1 MSRIALRIHGETHT
15 GNVREANEDTLLVDQ
30 ELGLFAVLDG
40 MGGHMAGDVASSTAR
55 DVLHEQVRAGRASI
69 EPRQLLVE
77 AINRAS
83 AAVHAEAKSRRDR
96 HGMGTT
102 AVALLMVD
110 DRHAVL
116 AHVGDSRAY
125 LVREGRMQL
134 LTRDHTVVAE
144 LISNGAISP
153 DEANHHPYKS
163 VLSRNLG
170 AKPEARPD
178 LLDIALEPGDRV
190 LLCSDGLTGFASS
203 DAVEQILG
211 GAEDPANASRDLIE
225 LALRGGGGD
234 NVTVVVVEAGR
245 AQVPR
250 STQIIRTTGSAEWWR
265 RRDLFLRAAAS
276 HGLPSSPICAVL
288 SPEEAVEIVAGNLC
302 EAIYHDLEHTTGLN
316 VWTYAE
322 NLGNG
327 WLDQEGDYGA
337 LRQLLEILQAASMEV
352 IGDIARSGAE
362 LAVSLETAVTRA
374 FSVAQ
379 MAVAGLLAERL
390 RAVEV
395 GLVELEAKQ
404 RRERPL
410 TEQPTVPYMR
420 AMRVDP
426 PPPDVA
432 AFLGQAIRGAQ
443 EQLMRLGD
451 RVGADECLQVVH
463 KVCVDPVGDAVLAAR
478 ELYGGRAL
486 EEAGITALLEAVDTA
501 RAIHLE
507 AIRREPAERAVRAAA
522 LRRACVAHQRLFC
535 ALSRLLVEAGQP
547 ISDGLHEAAERTAQ
561 LRAQLGQGEAK
572 LARLERMLVTSVDG
586 PAGARKP

>member
-1 MSRIALRIHGETHT
+1 MSGIALRIHGETHA
-15 GNVREANEDTLLVDQ
+15 GNVREGNEDTLLVDQ

-40 MGGHMAGDVASSTAR
+40 MGGHMAGDVASSKAR
-55 DVLHEQVRAGRASI
+55 DVIHERVRAGRSTMD
-69 EPRQLLVE
+69 PRLLLVE

-83 AAVHAEAKSRRDR
+83 AAVHAEATSRRDR

-110 DRHAVL
+110 DSHAVL

-125 LVREGRMQL
+125 LMREGRMQL

-144 LISNGAISP
+144 LIANGAISP

-178 LLDIALEPGDRV
+178 LLDIALQPGDRV

-211 GAEDPANASRDLIE
+211 GVEDPINASRDLIE

-265 RRDLFLRAAAS
+265 RRDLFLDAAAN
-276 HGLPSSPICAVL
+276 HGLAGSPICAVL

-327 WLDQEGDYGA
+327 WLDQEGDYGT
-337 LRQLLEILQAASMEV
+337 LRQLLDTLRIASMEV
-352 IGDIARSGAE
+352 IGDIGRQNPE
-362 LAVSLETAVTRA
+362 LGTSLETAVIRSFA
-374 FSVAQ
+374 VAE

-390 RAVEV
+390 RTVEL
-395 GLVELEAKQ
+395 GLIELEARA
-404 RRERPL
+404 RRERPI

-420 AMRVDP
+420 AMRVDAP
-426 PPPDVA
+426 PPEVA
-432 AFLGQAIRGAQ
+432 AFLGRAIRGAQ
-443 EQLMRLGD
+443 EQLMRLGG
-451 RVGADECLQVVH
+451 RVGADDCLQVVH
-463 KVCVDPVGDAVLAAR
+463 KVCVDPVGDASLAAR
-478 ELYGGRAL
+478 ELYAGRSL
-486 EEAGITALLEAVDTA
+486 EEAGISVLLEAVDTA
-501 RAIHLE
+501 RAVHLE
-507 AIRREPAERAVRAAA
+507 AIRREPAERPVRAAA
-522 LRRACVAHQRLFC
+522 MRRACVAHQRLYC

-547 ISDGLHEAAERTAQ
+547 ISDGLHQAAEETAR

-572 LARLERMLVTSVDG
+572 LAKLERMLVTSVDG
-586 PAGARKP
+586 PAGVKKP

>member
-1 MSRIALRIHGETHT
+1 MSSIALRIHGETHR
-15 GNVREANEDTLLVDQ
+15 GNVRDANEDTMLVDQ
-30 ELGLFAVLDG
+30 DLGLFAVLDG
-40 MGGHMAGDVASSTAR
+40 MGGHMAGDIASSKAR
-55 DVLHEQVRAGRASI
+55 DVLHEQVRAGRATI
-69 EPRQLLVE
+69 EPRQLLVQ
-77 AINRAS
+77 ALGSAS
-83 AAVHAEAKSRRDR
+83 AAVYAEAKSRRDR

-110 DRHAVL
+110 DHTAVL
-116 AHVGDSRAY
+116 GHVGDSRAY
-125 LVREGRMQL
+125 LLREGRMQL

-144 LISNGAISP
+144 LIANGAISA

-178 LLDIALEPGDRV
+178 LLDIGLQPGDRV

-245 AQVPR
+245 AKVPR
-250 STQIIRTTGSAEWWR
+250 STQIIRTTGSAQWWR
-265 RRDLFLRAAAS
+265 RRELFLAAAAE
-276 HGLPSSPICAVL
+276 HGLAQSPICAVL
-288 SPEEAVEIVAGNLC
+288 SPAEALEIVAGNLC

-337 LRQLLEILQAASMEV
+337 LRQLLDILRIASIEV
-352 IGDIARSGAE
+352 VGDIGTHGHD
-362 LAVSLETAVTRA
+362 LAVSLETAVMRSFA
-374 FSVAQ
+374 VAE
-379 MAVAGLLAERL
+379 MAIAGLLAERL
-390 RAVEV
+390 IAVDAA
-395 GLVELEAKQ
+395 LVELDARQ

-410 TEQPTVPYMR
+410 TEQPTVPFMR

-432 AFLGQAIRGAQ
+432 AFLERAIRAAQ
-443 EQLMRLGD
+443 ERLMRAPP
-451 RVGADECLQVVH
+451 RVGADDCLQVAH
-463 KVCVDPVGDAVLAAR
+463 KVCVDTVGDASLAAR
-478 ELYGGRAL
+478 ELFGGRAL

-501 RAIHLE
+501 RAVHLE
-507 AIRREPAERAVRAAA
+507 AIRREPAERALRAAA
-522 LRRACVAHQRLFC
+522 MRRVCVAHQRLYC
-535 ALSRLLVEAGQP
+535 SLSRLLVEAGQP
-547 ISDGLHEAAERTAQ
+547 ISDGLHEAAEQTAR
-561 LRAQLGQGEAK
+561 LRAQLGQGEAE
-572 LARLERMLVTSVDG
+572 LAKLERMMVTSVDG
-586 PAGARKP
+586 PAGVRKP